1 MTFVEWRNTGKPGNF
16 TVSNI
21 LQDIAPNFTK
31 KVKICHQIQIGGDML
46 QVRKPQYEYFGPQN
60 VASCCSA

>member
-31 KVKICHQIQIGGDML
+31 KVKICHQIQIGG
-46 QVRKPQYEYFGPQN
+46 N
-60 VASCCSA
+60 VAGA